1 MNQNVRVVDKRA
13 NLFECHQKKMNQY
26 DWYLSKYKLAPVGW
40 RESMTYVN
48 APLYSVHAWTEEVKH
63 ASQTSRQYLIP
74 NYHTNRTNLAA
85 LDTGSFNWMS
95 IIRSES
101 RQSLPLHQSIPSIP
115 IRSTA
120 FLKHLICLMGRIPNN
135 PRWRVILN
143 QE

>member
-1 MNQNVRVVDKRA
+1 MNQNVKSGWQA
-13 NLFECHQKKMNQY
+13 CESLWMSSKKMNQY
-26 DWYLSKYKLAPVGW
+26 DWNLSKYKLAPVGW

-48 APLYSVHAWTEEVKH
+48 APLYSVHAWTEEVKY
-63 ASQTSRQYLIP
+63 ASQTSRQHLIP

-85 LDTGSFNWMS
+85 FDTSSFNWMS

-120 FLKHLICLMGRIPNN
+120 FLKHFICLMKRIPNN